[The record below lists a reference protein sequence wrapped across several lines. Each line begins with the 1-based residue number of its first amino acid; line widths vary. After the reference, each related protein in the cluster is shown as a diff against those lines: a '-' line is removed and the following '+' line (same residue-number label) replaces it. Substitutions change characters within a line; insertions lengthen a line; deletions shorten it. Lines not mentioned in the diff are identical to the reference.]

1 MQIKKVLEYCG
12 DFLGCW
18 LRLLICPHVAAMYIH
33 RYGFKFTT
41 LRDFLFSQ
49 PCTNDITTF
58 SFISS
63 PPALS
68 PDFTEWLTWAVTGK
82 EQEGSL
88 GLCILQSSTSAAWP
102 LDLPGQTP
110 LCLYSILQCC
120 SPSWAPLTGAAL
132 FPLHPACRAEE
143 FRGIQVG
150 LYQLWASQLG
160 AALCRCLPGLCCESS
175 ESASTSSYFTL
186 ETVLTASLACLI
198 VLKLYLWC
206 WRVLGYRK
214 GHWGGGPD
222 SLCVTLFLTVMTDE
236 LLI

>member
-12 DFLGCW
+12 DFLGGW
-18 LRLLICPHVAAMYIH
+18 LRLLIYPHVAAMYTH

-49 PCTNDITTF
+49 PCTNDIGTF

-120 SPSWAPLTGAAL
+120 SPSWAPLTGTAL

-160 AALCRCLPGLCCESS
+160 AALCRCLPGPCCESS
-175 ESASTSSYFTL
+175 ESAALPPTSL
-186 ETVLTASLACLI
+186 LRQCLQPVLPVWLFSSCICDVAESWGIGKDIEEVDLI
-198 VLKLYLWC
+198 AFV
-206 WRVLGYRK
+206 
-214 GHWGGGPD
+214 
-222 SLCVTLFLTVMTDE
+222 
-236 LLI
+236 

>member
-63 PPALS
+63 PRALS

-150 LYQLWASQLG
+150 LYQLWGSQLG
-160 AALCRCLPGLCCESS
+160 AALCRCLPGPCCESS
-175 ESASTSSYFTL
+175 ESAALPPTSL
-186 ETVLTASLACLI
+186 LRQCLQPVLPVWLFSSCICDVGESWGIGKDIEEVDLI
-198 VLKLYLWC
+198 AFV
-206 WRVLGYRK
+206 
-214 GHWGGGPD
+214 
-222 SLCVTLFLTVMTDE
+222 
-236 LLI
+236 